1 MVVDRE
7 GIEARLRRL
16 EDCVSEL
23 RRIRPATLEAY
34 AHDRGLRDRCERNLQ
49 VAIQCA
55 LDAGNHII
63 AEEILTSPEDQA
75 DILRILAS
83 EGILPQ
89 ELAER
94 ILPMA
99 GFRNILVHEYLRLD
113 HIKVFETLTRG
124 LDDLEEFARHIQS
137 WLDRKSTR

>member
-23 RRIRPATLEAY
+23 RRIRPGTLETY
-34 AHDRGLRDRCERNLQ
+34 TRDRGLRDRCERNLQ

-55 LDAGNHII
+55 LDAGNHVI
-63 AEEILTSPEDQA
+63 AEEILKSPEDQA

-83 EGILPQ
+83 EGILPHGF
-89 ELAER
+89 AER

-113 HIKVFETLTRG
+113 HAKVYEALTRG
-124 LDDLEEFARHIQS
+124 LNDLEEFARHIQS
-137 WLDRKSTR
+137 WLDRKPAR